1 MKNVIK
7 KSFCVVLFLASSL
20 SAFIGGSGTAQDPYQ
35 ISTVAHLQAV
45 NSSLSSHYV
54 LVNDIDLAGQSFTNS
69 VIAPYTY
76 SSSPQFTGTF
86 DGGGF
91 VVSNLTVTGGENVG
105 FFGRIS
111 KAATPAIVKNLGIE
125 NANITAGISV
135 GVLAGYSSGHIT
147 DCYATGTVTI
157 TGSKGGGLLGS
168 GSTASVSN
176 CFANVNV
183 FGGSIV
189 GGLVGYNSATII
201 ANSYA
206 TGDVSGT
213 SYVGGLVGDAYQYGY
228 GIIRNCYATGNV
240 TASVSYA
247 GGFVGREQSNSAK
260 TQNCYAT
267 GAVDCEGNY
276 AGGFAGNTSGTTANC
291 YALGDVSGV
300 SYVGGFSGSVSGTIR
315 YSYSTGFVEGSGT
328 NIGGFN
334 GFGAP
339 TATACFWNSQ
349 TSNQPTSQVGIPKTT
364 AEMQDINTYTTAGWD
379 FTAEQA
385 NGSHDIWYMAANG
398 YPSIT
403 YMNSSLKPVLQGDG
417 TPENPYQLASVE
429 DILAINWAPSAS
441 YELFGNIDFD
451 GINFTNSPVYT
462 FSGTLKG
469 NGFAIENLAIYSS
482 YNYIGLFGIVC
493 PSGFITNLS
502 INNAVISAVN
512 YVGTLAGEN
521 RGTIKNCLTSSVV
534 AGSTGGGFV
543 GRNYYG
549 LISNSSSAGSV
560 SCGSQEISIGGFAGE
575 LYYGTV
581 ERSWSSATVSGGGA
595 ISSNIGGF
603 AGISSSALVIDS
615 YATGNVG
622 AGTYMCERVAG
633 FVGYFISTTINCYST
648 GRVSG
653 GTKNVGGFAGY
664 ALGATA
670 TNCFWDTQ
678 TSNRATSPRGTGL
691 TTAQM
696 QDITTFTAAGW
707 DFVNE
712 TDNGLMDL
720 WYIQPLDYPKLYW
733 QAAAGDINYDGDVN
747 EDDLEAMASQ
757 WLLLPQPNQRLTADL
772 NEDGIVDLPDYS
784 VLSSRW
790 LQ

>member
-1 MKNVIK
+1 MESKRKISILVAM
-7 KSFCVVLFLASSL
+7 LYAAA
-20 SAFIGGSGTAQDPYQ
+20 AFAFAGGSGTAEDPFQ
-35 ISTVAHLQAV
+35 ISTIAHLQAV
-45 NSSLSSHYV
+45 NSNLSSHFI
-54 LVNDIDLAGQSFTNS
+54 LVNDIDLAGESFTNS

-76 SSSPQFTGTF
+76 WSSPQFTGTF
-86 DGGGF
+86 DGCGF
-91 VVSNLTVTGGENVG
+91 VISNLTVTGGENVG

-111 KAATPAIVKNLGIE
+111 RPGIVKNLGIE

-135 GVLAGYSSGHIT
+135 GVLAGYSTGHIT

-157 TGSKGGGLLGS
+157 TGNKGGGLLGS

-176 CFANVNV
+176 CYADVNV

-206 TGDVSGT
+206 TGDISGT

-228 GIIRNCYATGNV
+228 GIIRNCYATGSV
-240 TASVSYA
+240 SASVSYA

-291 YALGDVSGV
+291 YALGAVSGV

-339 TATACFWNSQ
+339 TTTACFWNSQ

-379 FTAEQA
+379 FAAEQA

-398 YPSIT
+398 YPGIT
-403 YMNSSLKPVLQGDG
+403 YLNSSLKPALQGAG

-441 YELFGNIDFD
+441 YELAGNIDFD

-482 YNYIGLFGIVC
+482 YRYIGLFGIVC

-502 INNAVISAVN
+502 IDNAVISGAN

-521 RGTIKNCLTSSVV
+521 RGTIKNCHTSSVV
-534 AGSTGGGFV
+534 AGSSGGCFV
-543 GRNYYG
+543 GKNYYG
-549 LISNSSSAGSV
+549 LISNGSSAGSV
-560 SCGSQEISIGGFAGE
+560 SCDSQQNSIGGFAGE

-581 ERSWSSATVSGGGA
+581 ERSWSWATVIGGG
-595 ISSNIGGF
+595 SLSPNIGGF
-603 AGISSSALVIDS
+603 AGISSSASVSDS

-622 AGTYMCERVAG
+622 AGTYSCERVGG
-633 FVGYFISTTINCYST
+633 FIGYFMGTTVNCYST
-648 GRVSG
+648 GLVSG
-653 GTKNVGGFAGY
+653 GTNYVGGFAGR

-670 TNCFWDTQ
+670 TECFWDTQ
-678 TSNRATSPRGTGL
+678 TSKRDTSPCGTGK
-691 TTAQM
+691 TTAEM
-696 QDITTFTAAGW
+696 QDIQTFLTAGW

-712 TDNGLMDL
+712 TDNGLMDF
-720 WYIQPLDYPKLYW
+720 WHIQTADYPKLYW
-733 QAAAGDINYDGDVN
+733 QARAGDINYDGDIN
-747 EDDLEAMASQ
+747 ENDLAVMTSQ
-757 WLLLPQPNQRLTADL
+757 WLTLPLANQRLAADI
-772 NEDGIVDLPDYS
+772 NENGEVDLLDYS
-784 VLSSRW
+784 LLAVNW